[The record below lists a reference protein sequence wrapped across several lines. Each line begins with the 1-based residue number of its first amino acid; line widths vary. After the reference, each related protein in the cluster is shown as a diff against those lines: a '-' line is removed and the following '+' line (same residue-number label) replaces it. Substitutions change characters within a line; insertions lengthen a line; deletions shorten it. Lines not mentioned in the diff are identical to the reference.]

1 MEAPAYVLDFEK
13 PLREL
18 GKQLDELRQQ
28 SIETNVDL
36 GKEIHAIERKI
47 ESTQKDIYSNLT
59 SWQKVQIASHPRRP
73 YALDYIN
80 RIFEGFSELH
90 GDRQYSDDRA
100 IIGGTAFFN
109 GEAVMVIAQQKGQIG
124 RAHV

>member
-36 GKEIHAIERKI
+36 GKEI
-47 ESTQKDIYSNLT
+47 
-59 SWQKVQIASHPRRP
+59 
-73 YALDYIN
+73 
-80 RIFEGFSELH
+80 
-90 GDRQYSDDRA
+90 
-100 IIGGTAFFN
+100 
-109 GEAVMVIAQQKGQIG
+109 QIG